1 MGRKLR
7 PDEVELWRK
16 VTEKTE
22 RLNQGQKPHDF
33 GAMLN
38 LEPQKL
44 PAPKRRK
51 LIEALTAP
59 VTNSTAIPAGIKR
72 KPTTHITRVLSVSDQ
87 VRAAPV
93 QMDRKSFDQ
102 MKRGKLKPE
111 GRIDLHGLTVDRAHP
126 MLSRFILS
134 AHADGK
140 RLVLVIT
147 GKGKERD
154 DGGPIPVRFG
164 VLRHQVPQ
172 WLALPPLSSAVLQI
186 TQAHVRHGGGG
197 AYYVYLRKPR

>member
-7 PDEVELWRK
+7 PEEVELWRK
-16 VTEKTE
+16 VADRTE
-22 RLNQGQKPHDF
+22 RLDQGHKPKDF
-33 GAMLN
+33 ASMMN
-38 LEPQKL
+38 LDPQFL
-44 PAPKRRK
+44 PASKRRK

-59 VTNSTAIPAGIKR
+59 VNNSLAIPTGIKR
-72 KPTTHITRVLSVSDQ
+72 KPTTHITRVMSVSDQ
-87 VRAAPV
+87 VRAATV

-111 GRIDLHGLTVDRAHP
+111 GRIDLHGHTLDRAHP
-126 MLSRFILS
+126 MLTQFIFS
-134 AHADGK
+134 AQGNGK

-147 GKGKERD
+147 GKGKSRD

-172 WLALPPLSSAVLQI
+172 WLASPPISSAVLQI
-186 TQAHVRHGGGG
+186 TQAHDRHGGGG
-197 AYYVYLRKPR
+197 AYYVYLRKSR

>member
-1 MGRKLR
+1 VSRKLR
-7 PDEVELWRK
+7 PEEIELWK
-16 VTEKTE
+16 QVAAKTE
-22 RLNQGQKPHDF
+22 RLEMGTRPASLDV
-33 GAMLN
+33 
-38 LEPQKL
+38 EPQFV

-51 LIEALTAP
+51 LIDTLMKKPTGKPSKPSARATL
-59 VTNSTAIPAGIKR
+59 IPAIA
-72 KPTTHITRVLSVSDQ
+72 DQ

-111 GRIDLHGLTVDRAHP
+111 GRIDLHGMTLDRAHP
-126 MLSRFILS
+126 ALTRFILS
-134 AHADGK
+134 AQGNGK

-147 GKGKERD
+147 GKGKLRD
-154 DGGPIPVRFG
+154 DDGPIPVRFG

-172 WLALPPLSSAVLQI
+172 WMSMPPLSSAILQV
-186 TQAHVRHGGGG
+186 TQAHLKHGGGG

>member
-7 PDEVELWRK
+7 PEEVELWRK
-16 VTEKTE
+16 VADRTE
-22 RLNQGQKPHDF
+22 RLDQGHKPKDF
-33 GAMLN
+33 ASMMN
-38 LEPQKL
+38 LDPQFL

-59 VTNSTAIPAGIKR
+59 VNNSLAIPTGIKR
-72 KPTTHITRVLSVSDQ
+72 KPTTHITRVMSVSDQ
-87 VRAAPV
+87 VRAATV

-111 GRIDLHGLTVDRAHP
+111 GRIDLHGHTLDRAHP
-126 MLSRFILS
+126 MLTQFIFS
-134 AHADGK
+134 AQGNGK

-147 GKGKERD
+147 GKGKSRD

-172 WLALPPLSSAVLQI
+172 WLASPPLSSAVLQI
-186 TQAHVRHGGGG
+186 TQAHDRHGGGG
-197 AYYVYLRKPR
+197 AYYVYLRKSR

>member
-1 MGRKLR
+1 VGRKLR
-7 PDEVELWRK
+7 PEEVALWQQVADR
-16 VTEKTE
+16 TE
-22 RLNQGQKPHDF
+22 RLDKRHKPVEFSPD
-33 GAMLN
+33 LD
-38 LEPQKL
+38 LEPQFVS
-44 PAPKRRK
+44 APKRRK
-51 LIEALTAP
+51 LIEAL
-59 VTNSTAIPAGIKR
+59 IKPATTKTGAKA
-72 KPTTHITRVLSVSDQ
+72 KPTTHIDRSLSISDQ

-111 GRIDLHGLTVDRAHP
+111 GRLDLHGLTLDRAHP
-126 MLSRFILS
+126 MLTQFILS
-134 AHADGK
+134 AHANGK

-147 GKGKERD
+147 GKGKSRD

-172 WLALPPLSSAVLQI
+172 WLAIAPLSSAVLQI
-186 TQAHVRHGGGG
+186 TQAHDRHGGGG